1 MTQQLIKRS
10 NVDRAV
16 TQLLCLVLGSKHSKE
31 SRHLYDNLS
40 ERLELCSELVEQD
53 LGLSLKSSD
62 PKVKRNAVKRAKT
75 KIESIES
82 LKTINQ
88 LIHEI
93 QW

>member
-1 MTQQLIKRS
+1 MTQELITRS
-10 NVDRAV
+10 NANRAV
-16 TQLLCLVLGSKHSKE
+16 TQLLCLVLGSKHSKA
-31 SRHLYDNLS
+31 SRHLYNNLS

-62 PKVKRNAVKRAKT
+62 PKVKRSAVKCAET
-75 KIESIES
+75 KIQSIES
-82 LKTINQ
+82 LKTITQ